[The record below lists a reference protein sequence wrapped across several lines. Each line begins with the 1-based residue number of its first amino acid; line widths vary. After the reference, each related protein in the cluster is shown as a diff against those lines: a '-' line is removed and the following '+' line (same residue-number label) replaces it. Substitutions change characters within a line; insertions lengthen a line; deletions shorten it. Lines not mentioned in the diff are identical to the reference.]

1 MDIAALATRRYT
13 TKAFDAT
20 KRIPADKLEQ
30 IKTLLRYSPS
40 SVNSQ
45 PWHFILAG
53 SDEARQQLTEATA
66 QFAFNTQKLL
76 NASHVLVLCRR
87 TSIDDAYLNTLL
99 AQEEADGRIANEEV
113 KNTILGARKFFVGL
127 HTDTLKDANDW
138 MEKQVYLALG
148 TLLLGA
154 AALEIDACPIEG
166 FDAAVMDRVLGLEEK
181 GLHACVMVALGYRA
195 ADDFNA
201 ELPKSRLPQDQVLTE
216 L

>member
-13 TKAFDAT
+13 TKTFDAT
-20 KRIPADKLEQ
+20 KRIPEDELEQ

-45 PWHFILAG
+45 PWHFILA
-53 SDEARQQLTEATA
+53 SSNEAKQKLTEATM

-99 AQEEADGRIANEEV
+99 TQEELDGRIPNEEV

-127 HTDTLKDANDW
+127 HTDTLNDANDW

-154 AALEIDACPIEG
+154 AALDIDACPIEG
-166 FDAAVMDRVLGLEEK
+166 FDAAVMDKVLGLEEK

-201 ELPKSRLPQDQVLTE
+201 VLPKSRLPQDQVLTE